1 MNLEPSIRNGRILNL
16 NDILVSLKK
25 CTDAD
30 YLTDYID
37 EIESYVSDY
46 PDAVSQDDIN
56 TLKSALDDINTLKSA
71 LKERLK
77 TLKVPPLIGYYEFA
91 DLYKKLLEKTQTKEE
106 ETSIQRYIAKCLKLL
121 EKDQISFDEQNA
133 LDLYMND
140 YLANK
145 LKTKSEENLFKRYNN
160 IIKINKSRMLE
171 KNPGKK
177 PLRIKPIN
185 TNGRIIA
192 ITLIEVTVL
201 VGILLGVLAIAK

>member
-56 TLKSALDDINTLKSA
+56 TLKSAL
-71 LKERLK
+71 KERLK

-106 ETSIQRYIAKCLKLL
+106 EANIQRYIAKCLKLL
-121 EKDQISFDEQNA
+121 EKEQISFDEQNA

-145 LKTKSEENLFKRYNN
+145 LKTKSEENLFKRYND

>member
-56 TLKSALDDINTLKSA
+56 TLKSAL
-71 LKERLK
+71 KERLK
-77 TLKVPPLIGYYEFA
+77 TLKIPPLIGYYEFA

-106 ETSIQRYIAKCLKLL
+106 EASVQRYITKCLKLI
-121 EKDQISFDEQNA
+121 EKNQISFDEQNA

-145 LKTKSEENLFKRYNN
+145 LKTKSEENLFKRYSD

-171 KNPGKK
+171 KSPGKK
-177 PLRIKPIN
+177 PLRIKPID
-185 TNGRIIA
+185 TSGRIIA

>member
-56 TLKSALDDINTLKSA
+56 TLKSAL
-71 LKERLK
+71 KERLK
-77 TLKVPPLIGYYEFA
+77 TLKIPPLIGYYEFA

-106 ETSIQRYIAKCLKLL
+106 EASVQRYIAKCLKLL

-145 LKTKSEENLFKRYNN
+145 LKTKSEENLFKRYND

>member
-56 TLKSALDDINTLKSA
+56 TLKSAL
-71 LKERLK
+71 KERLK
-77 TLKVPPLIGYYEFA
+77 TLKIPPLIGYYEFA
-91 DLYKKLLEKTQTKEE
+91 DLYKKILEKTQTKEE
-106 ETSIQRYIAKCLKLL
+106 EASVQRYIAKCLKLL

-145 LKTKSEENLFKRYNN
+145 LKTKSEENLFKRYND

>member
-56 TLKSALDDINTLKSA
+56 TLKSAL
-71 LKERLK
+71 KERLK

-91 DLYKKLLEKTQTKEE
+91 DLYKKLLEKTQTTEE
-106 ETSIQRYIAKCLKLL
+106 EASVQRYIAKCLKLL

-145 LKTKSEENLFKRYNN
+145 LKTKSEENLFKRYND

>member
-56 TLKSALDDINTLKSA
+56 TLKSAL
-71 LKERLK
+71 KERLK
-77 TLKVPPLIGYYEFA
+77 TLKVPPLIGYYEFT

-106 ETSIQRYIAKCLKLL
+106 EASVQRYIAKCLKLL

-145 LKTKSEENLFKRYNN
+145 LKTKSEENLFKRYND

-171 KNPGKK
+171 KSPGKK
-177 PLRIKPIN
+177 PLRIKPID
-185 TNGRIIA
+185 TSGRIIA

>member
-56 TLKSALDDINTLKSA
+56 TLKSAL
-71 LKERLK
+71 KERLK

-106 ETSIQRYIAKCLKLL
+106 EASVQRYIAKCLKLL

-145 LKTKSEENLFKRYNN
+145 LKTKSEENLFKRYND
-160 IIKINKSRMLE
+160 IIKMNKSRMLE

-177 PLRIKPIN
+177 PLRIKPID
-185 TNGRIIA
+185 TSGRIIA

>member
-46 PDAVSQDDIN
+46 PAAVSQ
-56 TLKSALDDINTLKSA
+56 DDINTLKSA

-106 ETSIQRYIAKCLKLL
+106 EASVQRYIAKCLKLL
-121 EKDQISFDEQNA
+121 EKDQIYFDEQNA

-145 LKTKSEENLFKRYNN
+145 LKTKSEENLFKRYND

>member
-46 PDAVSQDDIN
+46 PDAVSQ
-56 TLKSALDDINTLKSA
+56 DDINTLKSA

-145 LKTKSEENLFKRYNN
+145 LKTKSEENLFKRYND

>member
-56 TLKSALDDINTLKSA
+56 TLKSAL
-71 LKERLK
+71 KERLK
-77 TLKVPPLIGYYEFA
+77 TLKIPPLIGYYEFA

-106 ETSIQRYIAKCLKLL
+106 EASVQRYISKCLKLL

-145 LKTKSEENLFKRYNN
+145 LKTKSEENLFKRYND

>member
-16 NDILVSLKK
+16 NDILESLKK

-56 TLKSALDDINTLKSA
+56 TLKSAL
-71 LKERLK
+71 KERLK
-77 TLKVPPLIGYYEFA
+77 TLKIPPLIGYYEFA
-91 DLYKKLLEKTQTKEE
+91 DLYKKILEKTQTKEE
-106 ETSIQRYIAKCLKLL
+106 EASVQRYITKCLKLL

-145 LKTKSEENLFKRYNN
+145 LKTKSEENLFKRYND

-171 KNPGKK
+171 KSPGKK
-177 PLRIKPIN
+177 PLRIKPID
-185 TNGRIIA
+185 TSGRIIA

>member
-1 MNLEPSIRNGRILNL
+1 MNLEPCIRNGRILNL
-16 NDILVSLKK
+16 NDILESLKK

-56 TLKSALDDINTLKSA
+56 TLKSAL
-71 LKERLK
+71 KERLK
-77 TLKVPPLIGYYEFA
+77 TLKIPPLIGYYEFA

-106 ETSIQRYIAKCLKLL
+106 EASVQRYIAKCLKLL

-145 LKTKSEENLFKRYNN
+145 LKTKSEENLFKRYND

-171 KNPGKK
+171 KSPGKK
-177 PLRIKPIN
+177 PLRIKPID
-185 TNGRIIA
+185 TSGRIIA

>member
-16 NDILVSLKK
+16 NDILESLKK

-56 TLKSALDDINTLKSA
+56 TLKSAL
-71 LKERLK
+71 KERLK
-77 TLKVPPLIGYYEFA
+77 TLKIPPLIGYYEFA

-106 ETSIQRYIAKCLKLL
+106 EASVQRYIAKCLKLL

-145 LKTKSEENLFKRYNN
+145 LKTESEENLFKRYND
-160 IIKINKSRMLE
+160 IVKINKSRMLE
-171 KNPGKK
+171 KSPGKK
-177 PLRIKPIN
+177 PLRIKPID
-185 TNGRIIA
+185 TSGRIIA

>member
-16 NDILVSLKK
+16 NDIFVSLKK

-46 PDAVSQDDIN
+46 PDAVSQ
-56 TLKSALDDINTLKSA
+56 DDINTLKSA

-106 ETSIQRYIAKCLKLL
+106 EASVQRYIAKCLKLL

-145 LKTKSEENLFKRYNN
+145 LKTKSEENLFKRYND
-160 IIKINKSRMLE
+160 IIKMNKSRMLE

>member
-16 NDILVSLKK
+16 NDILESLKK

-46 PDAVSQDDIN
+46 PDAVSQ
-56 TLKSALDDINTLKSA
+56 DDINTLKSA

-106 ETSIQRYIAKCLKLL
+106 EASVQRFIAKCLKLL

-145 LKTKSEENLFKRYNN
+145 LKTKSEENLFKRYND

>member
-1 MNLEPSIRNGRILNL
+1 MNLEPCIRNGRILNL

-56 TLKSALDDINTLKSA
+56 ALKSA

-77 TLKVPPLIGYYEFA
+77 TLKIPPLIGYYEFA

-106 ETSIQRYIAKCLKLL
+106 EASVQRYIAKCLKLL
-121 EKDQISFDEQNA
+121 EKEQISFDEQNA

-145 LKTKSEENLFKRYNN
+145 LKTKSEETLFTRYHD

-171 KNPGKK
+171 KSPGKK
-177 PLRIKPIN
+177 PLRIKPID
-185 TNGRIIA
+185 TSGRIIA

>member
-16 NDILVSLKK
+16 NDILESLKK

-56 TLKSALDDINTLKSA
+56 TLKSAL
-71 LKERLK
+71 KERLK
-77 TLKVPPLIGYYEFA
+77 TLKIPPLIGYYEFA

-106 ETSIQRYIAKCLKLL
+106 EASVQRYIAKCLKLL

-145 LKTKSEENLFKRYNN
+145 LKTKSEENLFKRYND
-160 IIKINKSRMLE
+160 IVKINKSRMLE
-171 KNPGKK
+171 KSPGKK
-177 PLRIKPIN
+177 PLRIKPID
-185 TNGRIIA
+185 TSGRIIA

>member
-1 MNLEPSIRNGRILNL
+1 MNLEPCIRNGRILNL

-56 TLKSALDDINTLKSA
+56 TLKSAL
-71 LKERLK
+71 KERLK
-77 TLKVPPLIGYYEFA
+77 ALKIPPLIGYYEFA

-106 ETSIQRYIAKCLKLL
+106 EASVQRYIAKCLKLL

-145 LKTKSEENLFKRYNN
+145 LKTKSEENLFKRYND
-160 IIKINKSRMLE
+160 IVKINKSRMLE
-171 KNPGKK
+171 KSPGKK
-177 PLRIKPIN
+177 PLRIKPID
-185 TNGRIIA
+185 TSGRIIA

>member
-16 NDILVSLKK
+16 NDILESLKK

-56 TLKSALDDINTLKSA
+56 TLKSAL
-71 LKERLK
+71 KERLK
-77 TLKVPPLIGYYEFA
+77 TLKIPPLIGYYEFA

-106 ETSIQRYIAKCLKLL
+106 EASIQRYIAKCLKLL

-145 LKTKSEENLFKRYNN
+145 LKTKSEENLFKRYND
-160 IIKINKSRMLE
+160 IVKINKSRMLE
-171 KNPGKK
+171 KSPGKK
-177 PLRIKPIN
+177 PLRIKPID
-185 TNGRIIA
+185 TSGRIIA

>member
-1 MNLEPSIRNGRILNL
+1 MDLEPIIRNSKILNL
-16 NDILVSLKK
+16 KDILESLKK
-25 CTDAD
+25 IEDAD

-46 PDAVSQDDIN
+46 PNAVTPDDIN
-56 TLKSALDDINTLKSA
+56 TLKNA
-71 LKERLK
+71 LKERLDA
-77 TLKVPPLIGYYEFA
+77 LGVAPLIGYYDFA
-91 DLYKKLLEKTQTKEE
+91 EIYKKLVENNHTDEE
-106 ETSIQRYIAKCLKLL
+106 EASVQRYIAKCLKLL

-133 LDLYMND
+133 LDLYMSD

-145 LKTKSEENLFKRYNN
+145 LKTKSEENLFKRYND

-171 KNPGKK
+171 KSQGKK
-177 PLRIKPIN
+177 PLRIKPID
-185 TNGRIIA
+185 TSGRIIA

>member
-56 TLKSALDDINTLKSA
+56 ALKSA

-77 TLKVPPLIGYYEFA
+77 TLKIPPLIVYYEFA

-106 ETSIQRYIAKCLKLL
+106 EASVQRYIAKCLKLL

-145 LKTKSEENLFKRYNN
+145 LKTKSEENLFKRYND

-171 KNPGKK
+171 KSPGKK
-177 PLRIKPIN
+177 PLRIKPID
-185 TNGRIIA
+185 TSGRIIA

>member
-16 NDILVSLKK
+16 NDTLVSLKK

-46 PDAVSQDDIN
+46 PDAVSQ
-56 TLKSALDDINTLKSA
+56 DDINTLKSA

-106 ETSIQRYIAKCLKLL
+106 EASVQRYIAKCLKLL

-145 LKTKSEENLFKRYNN
+145 LKTKSEENLFKRYND

>member
-1 MNLEPSIRNGRILNL
+1 MNLEPSIRNGKILNL

-56 TLKSALDDINTLKSA
+56 TLKSAL
-71 LKERLK
+71 KERLK

-106 ETSIQRYIAKCLKLL
+106 EASIQRYIAKCLKLL
-121 EKDQISFDEQNA
+121 EKEQISFDEQNA

-140 YLANK
+140 YLVNK
-145 LKTKSEENLFKRYNN
+145 LKTKSEENLFKRYND

>member
-1 MNLEPSIRNGRILNL
+1 MNLEPIIRNSKILNL
-16 NDILVSLKK
+16 NDILESLKK
-25 CTDAD
+25 IEDAD

-46 PDAVSQDDIN
+46 PNAVTPDDIN
-56 TLKSALDDINTLKSA
+56 TLKNT
-71 LKERLK
+71 LKERLDA
-77 TLKVPPLIGYYEFA
+77 LGVAPLIGYYDFA
-91 DLYKKLLEKTQTKEE
+91 EIYKKLVENNHTDEE
-106 ETSIQRYIAKCLKLL
+106 EASVQRYIAKCLKLL

-145 LKTKSEENLFKRYNN
+145 LKTKSEENLFKRYND

-171 KNPGKK
+171 KSPGKK
-177 PLRIKPIN
+177 PLRIKPID
-185 TNGRIIA
+185 TSGRIIA

>member
-56 TLKSALDDINTLKSA
+56 TLKSAL
-71 LKERLK
+71 KERLK
-77 TLKVPPLIGYYEFA
+77 TLKVPTLIGYYEFA

-106 ETSIQRYIAKCLKLL
+106 EASIQRYIAKCLKLL
-121 EKDQISFDEQNA
+121 EKEQISFDEQNA

-145 LKTKSEENLFKRYNN
+145 LKTKSEENLFKRYND

-192 ITLIEVTVL
+192 ITLIEVTIL

>member
-30 YLTDYID
+30 YLPDYLD

-46 PDAVSQDDIN
+46 PAAVSQ
-56 TLKSALDDINTLKSA
+56 DDINTLKSA

-106 ETSIQRYIAKCLKLL
+106 EASVQRYIAKCLKLL

-145 LKTKSEENLFKRYNN
+145 LKTKSEENLFKRYND

>member
-56 TLKSALDDINTLKSA
+56 TLKSAL
-71 LKERLK
+71 KERLK
-77 TLKVPPLIGYYEFA
+77 TLKIPPLIGYYEFA
-91 DLYKKLLEKTQTKEE
+91 DLYKKILEKTQTKEE
-106 ETSIQRYIAKCLKLL
+106 EASVQRYIAKCLKLL

-145 LKTKSEENLFKRYNN
+145 LKTKSEENLFKKYND

-171 KNPGKK
+171 KSPGKK
-177 PLRIKPIN
+177 PLRIKPID
-185 TNGRIIA
+185 TSGRIIA

>member
-1 MNLEPSIRNGRILNL
+1 MDLEPIIRNSKILNL
-16 NDILVSLKK
+16 KDILESLKK
-25 CTDAD
+25 IEDAD

-46 PDAVSQDDIN
+46 PNAVTPDDIN
-56 TLKSALDDINTLKSA
+56 TLKNA
-71 LKERLK
+71 LKERLDA
-77 TLKVPPLIGYYEFA
+77 LGVAPLIGYYDFA
-91 DLYKKLLEKTQTKEE
+91 EIYKKLVENNHTDEE
-106 ETSIQRYIAKCLKLL
+106 EASVQRYIARCLKLL

-145 LKTKSEENLFKRYNN
+145 LKTKSEENLFEKYND

-171 KNPGKK
+171 KSPGKK
-177 PLRIKPIN
+177 PLRIKPID
-185 TNGRIIA
+185 TSGRIIA

>member
-56 TLKSALDDINTLKSA
+56 TLKSAL
-71 LKERLK
+71 KERLK
-77 TLKVPPLIGYYEFA
+77 ALKIPPLIGYYEFA
-91 DLYKKLLEKTQTKEE
+91 NLYKKLLEKTQTKEE
-106 ETSIQRYIAKCLKLL
+106 EASVQRYIAKCLKLL

-145 LKTKSEENLFKRYNN
+145 LKTKSEENLFKRYND

-171 KNPGKK
+171 KSPGKK
-177 PLRIKPIN
+177 PLRIKPID
-185 TNGRIIA
+185 TSGRIIA

>member
-56 TLKSALDDINTLKSA
+56 TLKSAL
-71 LKERLK
+71 KERLK

-91 DLYKKLLEKTQTKEE
+91 DLYKKLLEETQTKEE
-106 ETSIQRYIAKCLKLL
+106 EASIQRYIAKCLKLL
-121 EKDQISFDEQNA
+121 EKEQISFDEQNA

-145 LKTKSEENLFKRYNN
+145 LKTKSEENLFKRYND

>member
-56 TLKSALDDINTLKSA
+56 TLKSAL
-71 LKERLK
+71 KERLK

-106 ETSIQRYIAKCLKLL
+106 EASIQRYIAKCLKLL

-145 LKTKSEENLFKRYNN
+145 LKTKSEEDLFKRYND

>member
-56 TLKSALDDINTLKSA
+56 TLKRA

-106 ETSIQRYIAKCLKLL
+106 EASIQRYIAKCLKLL
-121 EKDQISFDEQNA
+121 EKEQISFDEQNA

-145 LKTKSEENLFKRYNN
+145 LKTKSEENLFKRYND

>member
-1 MNLEPSIRNGRILNL
+1 MDLEPIIRNSKILNL
-16 NDILVSLKK
+16 KDILESLKK
-25 CTDAD
+25 IEDAD

-46 PDAVSQDDIN
+46 PNAVIPDDIN
-56 TLKSALDDINTLKSA
+56 TLKNA
-71 LKERLK
+71 LKERLDA
-77 TLKVPPLIGYYEFA
+77 LGVAPLIGYYDFA
-91 DLYKKLLEKTQTKEE
+91 EIYKKLVENNHTDEE
-106 ETSIQRYIAKCLKLL
+106 EASVQRYIAKCLKLL

-145 LKTKSEENLFKRYNN
+145 LKTKSEEDLFKRYND

>member
-56 TLKSALDDINTLKSA
+56 TLKSAL
-71 LKERLK
+71 KERLK

-106 ETSIQRYIAKCLKLL
+106 EASVQRYIAKCLKLL
-121 EKDQISFDEQNA
+121 EKEQISFDEQNA

-140 YLANK
+140 NLANK
-145 LKTKSEENLFKRYNN
+145 LKTKSEENLFKRYND

>member
-16 NDILVSLKK
+16 NDILESLKK
-25 CTDAD
+25 WTDAD

-56 TLKSALDDINTLKSA
+56 TLKSAL
-71 LKERLK
+71 KERLK
-77 TLKVPPLIGYYEFA
+77 TLKIPPLIGYYEFA

-106 ETSIQRYIAKCLKLL
+106 EASIQRYIAKCLKLL

-145 LKTKSEENLFKRYNN
+145 LKTKSEENLFKRYND

>member
-56 TLKSALDDINTLKSA
+56 TLKRA

-106 ETSIQRYIAKCLKLL
+106 EASIQRYIAKCLKLL
-121 EKDQISFDEQNA
+121 EKEQISFDEQNA

-145 LKTKSEENLFKRYNN
+145 LKTKSEENLFKTYND

>member
-1 MNLEPSIRNGRILNL
+1 MNLEPCIRNGRILNL

-56 TLKSALDDINTLKSA
+56 TLKSAL
-71 LKERLK
+71 KERLK
-77 TLKVPPLIGYYEFA
+77 TLKIPPLIGYYEFA

-106 ETSIQRYIAKCLKLL
+106 EASVQRYITKCLKLL

-145 LKTKSEENLFKRYNN
+145 LKTKSEENLFKRYND

-171 KNPGKK
+171 KSPGKK
-177 PLRIKPIN
+177 PLRIKPID
-185 TNGRIIA
+185 TSGRIIA

>member
-46 PDAVSQDDIN
+46 PAAVSQ
-56 TLKSALDDINTLKSA
+56 DDINTLKSA

-91 DLYKKLLEKTQTKEE
+91 DLYKKLLEKTQTNEE
-106 ETSIQRYIAKCLKLL
+106 EASIQRYIAKCLKLL

-145 LKTKSEENLFKRYNN
+145 LKTKSEENLFKRYND

>member
-56 TLKSALDDINTLKSA
+56 TLKSAL
-71 LKERLK
+71 KERLK

-106 ETSIQRYIAKCLKLL
+106 EASVQRYIAKCLKLL
-121 EKDQISFDEQNA
+121 EKDQISFDELVQIERSLVVN
-133 LDLYMND
+133 LNFIKRMD
-140 YLANK
+140 
-145 LKTKSEENLFKRYNN
+145 KTSV
-160 IIKINKSRMLE
+160 
-171 KNPGKK
+171 
-177 PLRIKPIN
+177 
-185 TNGRIIA
+185 
-192 ITLIEVTVL
+192 ITLNDEIPH
-201 VGILLGVLAIAK
+201 